1 MKTIATSG
9 VAVLALISLA
19 AIVRQ
24 TVAPTGLNAQY
35 YLNPNWD
42 GSPELEVVDDTVSTH
57 AVSTRIAAFD
67 DRPFSAVW
75 NGFIHLDHPGRY
87 TFAVTSDD
95 GAWLVLDDQLVVDN
109 GGVHGPTTVSATASL
124 DAGLHPVEFRYF
136 NAVGGFMVEVTTAY
150 EGLDPVQLT
159 TAVLFPSRLSYVLQR
174 AVRIDGYALPLLW
187 SLCLLGVLIWYPAL
201 HLVRHTRVD
210 LAGSPLGIVLP
221 GVLALSFV
229 LNVVGIWWGLPHAA
243 TWAPDELVPRGPA
256 RNPLFDATR

>member
-1 MKTIATSG
+1 MPVVASRTVAEASRLLKTIATSG
-9 VAVLALISLA
+9 VAVLALISLT

-35 YLNPNWD
+35 YSNTNWD

-57 AVSTRIAAFD
+57 AVSTRIAAFE

-109 GGVHGPTTVSATASL
+109 GGVHGPTTVSATAAL

-174 AVRIDGYALPLLW
+174 
-187 SLCLLGVLIWYPAL
+187 
-201 HLVRHTRVD
+201 
-210 LAGSPLGIVLP
+210 
-221 GVLALSFV
+221 
-229 LNVVGIWWGLPHAA
+229 
-243 TWAPDELVPRGPA
+243 
-256 RNPLFDATR
+256 